1 MSTATPL
8 NLNEST
14 EGMTFIEQPQP
25 QPEPV
30 KYSAEIIKEEKN
42 NNSNIKNNTM
52 DSTPL
57 ADIMGPP
64 VANEPMMMMAEDP
77 RMIQSPVQAAAAP
90 PPIQFPQPQQQQQQQ
105 QQQKTNSFN
114 LSDEQIQALFV
125 GACAIIAFSKPIQDK
140 LANLVPRFVGDDG
153 ARSTTGLAVTGL
165 IAALVFY
172 FGQRMIVN
180 QTSRM

>member
-1 MSTATPL
+1 
-8 NLNEST
+8 
-14 EGMTFIEQPQP
+14 
-25 QPEPV
+25 
-30 KYSAEIIKEEKN
+30 
-42 NNSNIKNNTM
+42 
-52 DSTPL
+52 
-57 ADIMGPP
+57 
-64 VANEPMMMMAEDP
+64 MMMMAEDP

-90 PPIQFPQPQQQQQQQ
+90 PPIQFPQQQQQQQ

-114 LSDEQIQALFV
+114 LSNEQIQALFV

>member
-14 EGMTFIEQPQP
+14 EGMTFIEQPP
-25 QPEPV
+25 PPEPV

-77 RMIQSPVQAAAAP
+77 RMIQSPVQTAAAP
-90 PPIQFPQPQQQQQQQ
+90 PPMQVPQQQQQQQQ

-125 GACAIIAFSKPIQDK
+125 GVCAIIAFSKPIQDK

-153 ARSTTGLAVTGL
+153 ARSTTGLAVTGFV
-165 IAALVFY
+165 AALVFY